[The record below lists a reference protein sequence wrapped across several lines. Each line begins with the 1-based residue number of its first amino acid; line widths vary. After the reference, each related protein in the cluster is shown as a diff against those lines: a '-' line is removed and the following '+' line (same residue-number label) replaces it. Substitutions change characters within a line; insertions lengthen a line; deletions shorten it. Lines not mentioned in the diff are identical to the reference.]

1 MHGPYGICEACDA
14 YQLSPLTTP
23 KMSQH
28 PPDREAAVDVAHG
41 DDNGASR
48 QGLAHRKLRIWI
60 LAARPKTLPA
70 ALSPVLVGT
79 SLAWADGRFSPAPAM
94 AAAVGALLLQILS
107 NFANDYFDYAKGA
120 DTSERLGPTRA
131 LAAGLLSAK
140 EIRVGTAVTAAL
152 AVLVGAYLALVGG
165 WPIVAIGVA
174 SLLAAVL
181 YTGGPF
187 PYGYHGLGDLFVFVF
202 FGLAAVCGTYFV
214 QAETISAPVLLAS
227 VPVGLLITAILVV
240 NNLRDIET
248 DAKAGKRTLAVLIG
262 TRYTRLQFIALLA
275 LAYGSTP
282 ALWIIYGHGPTV
294 LLPFISLPLAVRR
307 AASMYT
313 SKGKELNPVLAATA
327 QLSLQFSLLLSIGI
341 LL

>member
-1 MHGPYGICEACDA
+1 
-14 YQLSPLTTP
+14 
-23 KMSQH
+23 MSQH
-28 PPDREAAVDVAHG
+28 PPDRGAADDVARKDEIG
-41 DDNGASR
+41 SSR
-48 QGLAHRKLRIWI
+48 PGRAQSKLRIWL

-79 SLAWADGRFSPAPAM
+79 SLAWADGLFSPAPAM
-94 AAAVGALLLQILS
+94 AATVGALLLQILS
-107 NFANDYFDYAKGA
+107 NFANDYFDYANGA

-165 WPIVAIGVA
+165 WPIVVIGVA

-275 LAYGSTP
+275 LAYLSAP
-282 ALWIIYGHGPTV
+282 ALWLLFGHGPTV
-294 LLPFISLPLAVRR
+294 LLPLVSLPLAVRR

-313 SKGKELNPVLAATA
+313 SRGKEFNPVLAATA
-327 QLSLQFSLLLSIGI
+327 QLSLQFSLLLSLGI